1 MVKSREYKLFGIFLA
16 LNIAFQL
23 ISDVTAGKII
33 QLWMFPVSITI
44 LYFPIVYIISD
55 VVTEVYG
62 YARAR
67 YITWMTLICSIIAGL
82 IYLAV
87 AYFPSPEFFGA
98 SEAYQTVFG
107 IVPRILI
114 GGWIAVFAGDMLN
127 NYILAKMKIW
137 TKGKHLW
144 TRTIGS
150 TIFGQGINTILFYVI
165 ALSGVLPTNVLIF
178 SIFSAWILKLAVEVI
193 FTPITYYVVNKV
205 KTIEGEDY
213 YDKDTDFNPIIITK
227 K

>member
-1 MVKSREYKLFGIFLA
+1 MMSSKEHKLFGIFLA

-33 QLWMFPVSITI
+33 QLWIFPVSITV

-62 YARAR
+62 YSKARL
-67 YITWMTLICSIIAGL
+67 ITWLTLICSVIAGL

-87 AYFPSPEFFGA
+87 AFFPSPEFFGA
-98 SEAYQTVFG
+98 SEAYKTVFG

-127 NYILAKMKIW
+127 NYVLAKMKIW

-150 TIFGQGINTILFYVI
+150 TILGQGVNTTLFYLI
-165 ALSGVLPTNVLIF
+165 ALSGVLPTNVLVV
-178 SIFSAWILKLAVEVI
+178 SILSAWGLKILVEVL
-193 FTPITYYVVNKV
+193 FTPVTYYVVNKV
-205 KTIEGEDY
+205 KKIEGEDY
-213 YDKDTDFNPIIITK
+213 YDTKTNFNPFIIAK

>member
-1 MVKSREYKLFGIFLA
+1 MPILKEYKLFGIFLA

-33 QLWMFPVSITI
+33 QLWIFPVSITV

-62 YARAR
+62 YSRAR
-67 YITWMTLICSIIAGL
+67 LITWLTLICSILAGL
-82 IYLAV
+82 TYLIV
-87 AYFPSPEFFGA
+87 AFFPSPEFFTA
-98 SEAYQTVFG
+98 SEAYKTVFG
-107 IVPRILI
+107 IVPRVLI

-127 NYILAKMKIW
+127 NYTLAKMKIW

-150 TIFGQGINTILFYVI
+150 TIFGQGANTILFYLI
-165 ALSGVLPTNVLIF
+165 ALSGILPTNVLIV
-178 SIFSAWILKLAVEVI
+178 SILSAWLLKVSVEIIL
-193 FTPITYYVVNKV
+193 TPATYAIVNKV
-205 KTIEGEDY
+205 KKIEKEDY
-213 YDKDTDFNPIIITK
+213 YDTKTNFNPLIIAK